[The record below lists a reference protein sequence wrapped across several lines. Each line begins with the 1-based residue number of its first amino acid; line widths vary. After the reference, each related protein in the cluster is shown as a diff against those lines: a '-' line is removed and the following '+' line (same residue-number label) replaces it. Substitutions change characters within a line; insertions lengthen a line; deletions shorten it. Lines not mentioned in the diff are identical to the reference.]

1 MEDFYHSRS
10 DANRAL
16 SRTWKRELKDVLLK
30 KSLRVLMETEASLSK
45 SFLLKWFRVS
55 YLGLETLN

>member
-30 KSLRVLMETEASLSK
+30 KSLRVLMEFVQK
-45 SFLLKWFRVS
+45 FLTKVV
-55 YLGLETLN
+55 

>member
-1 MEDFYHSRS
+1 VEDFYHSRS

-30 KSLRVLMETEASLSK
+30 KSLRVLMETEAVCPK
-45 SFLLKWFRVS
+45 VS
-55 YLGLETLN
+55 Y